1 MNKKLRLFD
10 LFCGTGGFS
19 NGFEQADSASFET
32 ILGVDVLPI
41 AIETFRRNHP
51 QAKAICGDIRQIKLA
66 ALADELQ
73 LKKGDL
79 DVVIGGPPCQGF
91 SSIRPFR
98 SSNDDDPRNSL
109 FEQFAN
115 FVNFFRPKALVME
128 NVVGLATFNGG
139 ETIQQI
145 QECFSRLGY
154 GCEWK
159 IVNAANFGVPQ
170 KRERLILIGVQKGA
184 AVNFPVPTHITRGAT
199 IGFRDRS
206 RMLTVP
212 EPDLFSTPPIP
223 KLRPAVTVLDA
234 VDDLPEIEAGEVA
247 MAYSK
252 KPRHYFQRERRRG
265 AKSLTLHNAT
275 AHTPKM
281 MEIIRHSGK
290 NISAIPSHLITSGFS
305 SCYSRLD
312 ADEPAV
318 TITVNFVHPA
328 SNRCIHPIQHRA
340 LSPRE
345 GARLQSFDDTFEFA
359 GTRSQIVKQI
369 GNAVPPLLGK
379 AIAEPLGELLRG
391 S

>member
-1 MNKKLRLFD
+1 MAKKLRLFD

-19 NGFEQADSASFET
+19 KGFEKAESTTFET
-32 ILGVDVLPI
+32 IIGVDVLPI
-41 AIETFRRNHP
+41 AIETFRKNHP
-51 QAKAICGDIRQIKLA
+51 QAKAICGDIRQVKLA
-66 ALADELQ
+66 ALAEELR

-79 DVVIGGPPCQGF
+79 DIIIGGPPCQGF

-98 SSNDDDPRNSL
+98 SSNEDDPRNSL

-145 QECFSRLGY
+145 QECFVRLGY
-154 GCEWK
+154 NCDWK
-159 IVNAANFGVPQ
+159 IINAANFGVPQ
-170 KRERLILIGVQKGA
+170 KRERLILIGVQNGA
-184 AVNFPVPTHITRGAT
+184 DVNFPIPTHITRGAT
-199 IGFRDRS
+199 IGFKDRS
-206 RMLTVP
+206 RMLTTS
-212 EPDLFSTPPIP
+212 EPDLFSTPSTPNLQI
-223 KLRPAVTVLDA
+223 AVSVMDA
-234 VDDLPEIEAGEVA
+234 IGDLPEIEAGEIA
-247 MAYSK
+247 TAYSRE
-252 KPRHYFQRERRRG
+252 PRHYFQRERRKG
-265 AKSLTLHNAT
+265 AKMLTLHDAT

-345 GARLQSFDDTFEFA
+345 GARLQSFDDTFEFE

-379 AIAEPLGELLRG
+379 AIAEPMGEVLKG